1 MIIEVN
7 DLVVEYKGVRAVD
20 HVSFSVKEGEI
31 FGMIGPNGAGKTT
44 TIECIEGLRDHY
56 SGSIRVLGLDP
67 KTERKRL
74 YDLIGVQL
82 QETSYQDN
90 IKVWEICKMFSSFY
104 ANPLP
109 YEMLL
114 EKFGI
119 ADKINSYVSKLS
131 GGQRQRLA
139 IVLALIAN
147 PQIIFLDELSTGL
160 DPQARRSMWD
170 LIKELQK
177 NGKTVYMTTHFM
189 EEAEY
194 LCDRIAI
201 MNRGKVVAVDTVENL
216 IRMFDLEDRVI
227 FRVSDI
233 NLAELERVESVTHV
247 EQKGSEICARGKG
260 ANLVHNVVSYLNDRQ
275 IAYSGLK
282 VIQPTLEDVFL
293 KITGMK
299 WEETE

>member
-1 MIIEVN
+1 
-7 DLVVEYKGVRAVD
+7 
-20 HVSFSVKEGEI
+20 
-31 FGMIGPNGAGKTT
+31 MIGPNGAGKTT

-170 LIKELQK
+170 LIKDLQK